1 MQYSLQAIPTC
12 VDESRP
18 GTNIKPPDLGNE
30 VGFRAKKESRVGS
43 RLVDTAPRVKP
54 AAARWCAGLA
64 QHLGTEQGTVRRVTN
79 QQDLAVESV
88 RSGLRRAEV
97 DYGITYGERLAEMVA
112 VHSVGTV
119 GNCLLTG

>member
-1 MQYSLQAIPTC
+1 
-12 VDESRP
+12 
-18 GTNIKPPDLGNE
+18 
-30 VGFRAKKESRVGS
+30 
-43 RLVDTAPRVKP
+43 
-54 AAARWCAGLA
+54 
-64 QHLGTEQGTVRRVTN
+64 VTN